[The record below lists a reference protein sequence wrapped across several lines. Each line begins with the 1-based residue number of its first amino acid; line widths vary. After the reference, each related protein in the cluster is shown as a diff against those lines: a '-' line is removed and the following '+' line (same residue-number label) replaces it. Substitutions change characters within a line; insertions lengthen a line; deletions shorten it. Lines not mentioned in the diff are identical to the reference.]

1 MFYTDVDLD
10 LHKKN
15 AVFSRLY
22 RLENIYFEGVA
33 QSSRIKNFFLK
44 ILQNLENFCAGAS
57 FLIKFQTASLQLYS
71 KGIPAQMF
79 PCEFNEVFKNTYFV
93 KHLWAAATVYCH
105 ANINMEKSLLVP
117 DLMLKNIRIC
127 WLPPTTNSSRN
138 SYLF

>member
-44 ILQNLENFCAGAS
+44 ILQNLENFCAGVS
-57 FLIKFQTASLQLYS
+57 FLIKF
-71 KGIPAQMF
+71 PAQMF